1 MDGSPSRGVWETG
14 LTSTAPSRTASRKID
29 ETIPMQLRTDLG
41 EIAPRAI
48 SVSLSSNTSSALI
61 SPTAVEPIS
70 GDTWR
75 R

>member
-1 MDGSPSRGVWETG
+1 
-14 LTSTAPSRTASRKID
+14 
-29 ETIPMQLRTDLG
+29 MQFRTDFG

-48 SVSLSSNTSSALI
+48 SVSLSSNTSSGLI